1 MILIGADFVP
11 TKSNTELFRDGD
23 GAALFGQ
30 ELLDLLNSADYRIF
44 NLEIPLSDKESPIIK
59 CGKNFI
65 APTETVNGYCAA
77 HADLLTLAN
86 NHILDQGVEGL
97 NSTRQT
103 LNNCEIS
110 YIGVG
115 DTPDEAAT
123 PIVFF
128 VKEKR
133 IGVYAC
139 AEHEFSIV
147 SDKHAGAN
155 PFDPLESPDHILSLK
170 EQCDYVIVLY
180 HGGKEYYLYPSP
192 QLQKNCRKLIEK
204 GADLVVCQ
212 HSHCIGCEEKYLD
225 GTIVYGQGNF
235 LFDNSSNEMWQ
246 TSLLLGIDDD
256 FGICYYPLVK
266 NGNGVK
272 LAQDSKKDEILD
284 AFNKRSKEIKHDG
297 FVERRFKEF
306 SKETC
311 KPYLLTL
318 NGKKSF
324 VFRAV
329 NKILGYRLNSLVL
342 RRYGSAERVKILN
355 CFECEAIRE
364 VLITGICED
373 EEKTADGEKL

>member
-11 TKSNTELFRDGD
+11 TKSNIDLFVAGD
-23 GAALFGQ
+23 AKALFDYK
-30 ELLDLLNSADYRIF
+30 LLDLLNSADYRIF
-44 NLEIPLSDKESPIIK
+44 NLEVPLCDKGSPIIK

-65 APTETVNGYCAA
+65 APTETVNGYRAA
-77 HADLLTLAN
+77 HTDLLTLAN
-86 NHILDQGVEGL
+86 NHILDQGEEGL

-103 LNNCEIS
+103 LNDCEIS
-110 YIGVG
+110 FVGVG
-115 DTPDEAAT
+115 DTPDEAAA
-123 PIVFF
+123 PIIFS

-170 EQCDYVIVLY
+170 EQCDYLIVLY

-235 LFDNSSNEMWQ
+235 LFDNSDNEMWQ
-246 TSLLLGIDDD
+246 TGLLIGVDGD
-256 FGICYYPLVK
+256 FDVKYFPIQK
-266 NGNGVK
+266 NGNSVR
-272 LAQDSKKDEILD
+272 LAQGEKKAEILASFD
-284 AFNKRSKEIKHDG
+284 SRSREIAKKG
-297 FVERRFKEF
+297 FVESSFKEL
-306 SKETC
+306 SVKSVDA
-311 KPYLLTL
+311 YLMAL
-318 NGKKSF
+318 NGKRSV
-324 VFRAV
+324 VFRAL
-329 NKILGYRLNSLVL
+329 NKLSGYRLNGLVL
-342 RRYGSAERVKILN
+342 RKYGSTERIKILN
-355 CFECEAIRE
+355 TVECESIRE
-364 VLITGICED
+364 VLIEGI
-373 EEKTADGEKL
+373 KRNNMNGE